1 MMTFLAL
8 INAVSLVRSLFLA
21 LDYNLLLHSKL
32 AEGLF
37 LSGWD
42 NFFFRQITKTEWLNW
57 KPKATVCW
65 IFTLFIILKVILIA
79 LCNNEIIQLQEQ
91 KINII

>member
-42 NFFFRQITKTEWLNW
+42 NFFPVKSLKLND
-57 KPKATVCW
+57 
-65 IFTLFIILKVILIA
+65 
-79 LCNNEIIQLQEQ
+79 
-91 KINII
+91 